1 MALGKPIVA
10 YELPETR
17 HTAQDA
23 AVYIQPGD
31 TQAFGQAILAL
42 LDDLPRRQNMGE
54 IGQKRIA
61 EYLSWE
67 YQKGELLRA
76 YAIALSTR

>member
-23 AVYIQPGD
+23 AVYIKPGD
-31 TQAFGQAILAL
+31 TQAFGRAILTL
-42 LDDLPRRQNMGE
+42 LDDLPLRQRMGG
-54 IGQKRIA
+54 IGQKRIM
-61 EYLSWE
+61 ESLSWE
-67 YQKGELLRA
+67 HQQGELLRA
-76 YAIALSTR
+76 YATATSTR